1 LGKRVYASRQMAAW
15 EYKVLT
21 LPASNYEVDEEI
33 LAIHGE
39 KAWEL
44 VTIVIDSSNHRV
56 CYLKRPAN
64 LEVPDV
70 DQTVG
75 MKAVKKG

>member
-1 LGKRVYASRQMAAW
+1 MTSW

-44 VTIVIDSSNHRV
+44 VTIIVDTSNHRV
-56 CYLKRPAN
+56 CYFKRPAN
-64 LEVPDV
+64 LDVPEPDP
-70 DQTVG
+70 TVG
-75 MKAVKKG
+75 MKAIKKG